1 MNRKHVFPQDKRS
14 EQQQIDDLLQE
25 IHDEVE
31 IDSRRVDPAQDV
43 ADRSVIFNFVIRGA
57 NIFFDTN

>member
-31 IDSRRVDPAQDV
+31 IDSHRVDPAQDV

-57 NIFFDTN
+57 NSFFDAN

>member
-1 MNRKHVFPQDKRS
+1 MFPQDKWS

-31 IDSRRVDPAQDV
+31 IDSHGIDPAQDV
-43 ADRSVIFNFVIRGA
+43 ADRLVYIGPFSL
-57 NIFFDTN
+57 